1 MYKKELLGVCM
12 KLKLI
17 KQKDFSLLI
26 LGKLVSLL
34 GSNMQQFALSL
45 YVLSLT
51 GSATIFASI
60 LSISII
66 PRLIFSP
73 VAGVFGDWFDR
84 KRSIVS
90 LDLLNSIIIGIFAVI
105 YIINGRISIP
115 LIYIL
120 VILLE
125 VIEIFFHSAMAAV
138 LPSIVDKEDY
148 LEANS
153 FNSVA
158 MNVGSILSTVL
169 AAFLYG
175 TFGMKIILIVNSI
188 SFLLSAIS
196 EMFIN
201 IPKSHNKPE
210 KISIKAFK
218 TDFYEGVK
226 IIKSNKLLSTMIGLG
241 AIINFSAAPLFGIVI
256 IYFLKEVLMV
266 SDMQFGIFQMIFS
279 VSMLAAPIFCGKIIK
294 KAKIGMLIYKSFL
307 YISVLIY
314 VIAIFTSGYAI
325 NAFNT
330 NMFSYLGILIV
341 SFLMGI
347 IITVAN
353 IALGTLFD
361 KIVPLNIMGRTSTVF
376 NFVITVLMPL
386 GQMMSGFLLDI
397 TFPSIVISISGTI
410 LLITI
415 IKYKFALLDYDQIE
429 TIKEESLHFEGGDAI
444 NEI

>member
-158 MNVGSILSTVL
+158 MNVGSILSPVL

-415 IKYKFALLDYDQIE
+415 IKYKFALLDYDQNK
-429 TIKEESLHFEGGDAI
+429 TIKEENLHFEGGDAI